1 MNPITIPRKERIL
14 VPRSV
19 PTLLNPVLKKPPIPT
34 FSPLAMRIID
44 STYPP
49 ITAGMAKIP
58 MIVIA
63 KKTQLTTTKIVFT
76 MQATIWSTIVLN
88 AS

>member
-1 MNPITIPRKERIL
+1 MNPITIPSKERMDA
-14 VPRSV
+14 PRSV
-19 PTLLNPVLKKPPIPT
+19 PNLLNPVLKKSPIPT
-34 FSPLAMRIID
+34 FSPLAIRIID

-49 ITAGMAKIP
+49 ITAGMAKSPMTVIP
-58 MIVIA
+58 
-63 KKTQLTTTKIVFT
+63 KKTQLTPTKIVFT